1 MKCQGDTYQPMNF
14 LNVKRRC
21 MDMETKMFAEYDD
34 VVTAEELQQML
45 KLGRSKTYSLLQNGE
60 IKSRKVGSEY
70 RIQKVNVIK
79 YLEEV

>member
-1 MKCQGDTYQPMNF
+1 
-14 LNVKRRC
+14 

-34 VVTAEELQQML
+34 VVTVEELQQML

-60 IKSRKVGSEY
+60 IKSKKVGIEY

>member
-1 MKCQGDTYQPMNF
+1 M
-14 LNVKRRC
+14 V
-21 MDMETKMFAEYDD
+21 MESKMFAEYGD

-60 IKSRKVGSEY
+60 IKSKRVGKEY
-70 RIQKVNVIK
+70 RIKKENIIK